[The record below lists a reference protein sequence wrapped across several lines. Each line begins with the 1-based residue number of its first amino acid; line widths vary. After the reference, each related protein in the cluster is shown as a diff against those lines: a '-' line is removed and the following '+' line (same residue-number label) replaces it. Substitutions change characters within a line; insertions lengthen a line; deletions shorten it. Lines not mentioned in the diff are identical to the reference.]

1 MQRSGLVEIASHN
14 TLDGT
19 AYFNPRRDGAA
30 TVTAHLDHVLVERY
44 GRTWHQLVDLAVG
57 SYAQQGQSA
66 GWVADVGYG
75 QAWQPHEGLGFG
87 WRLGWHSQPY
97 DGRRE
102 TRATLELTLHWG
114 E

>member
-1 MQRSGLVEIASHN
+1 
-14 TLDGT
+14 
-19 AYFNPRRDGAA
+19 
-30 TVTAHLDHVLVERY
+30 VLVERY

-75 QAWQPHEGLGFG
+75 QAWQPREGLGLG